1 MTQKAQVDRLPVI
14 GHEKAKQKS
23 AFRKDGQ
30 PRQKPG
36 PKPKAKQLPVQR
48 LGPSVRWI
56 EASAAAAAKP
66 MSIVDAPLWPGPGS
80 GGAISI
86 EEAMQICNQAYGDVA
101 AMMLKSYGLND
112 GELPNS
118 DQAKQMERLAAIAYR
133 CALPS
138 LKPNQVQA
146 YIACVAQGVS
156 LDVFTGRQGSQLLYA
171 AQVCASSVRNS
182 NKAS

>member
-1 MTQKAQVDRLPVI
+1 MKT
-14 GHEKAKQKS
+14 KAKEKQQL
-23 AFRKDGQ
+23 RKDGQ

-36 PKPKAKQLPVQR
+36 PKPKTKQLQVQHLQPPIHR
-48 LGPSVRWI
+48 I

-66 MSIVDAPLWPGPGS
+66 MSILDSPLWPGPGS
-80 GGAISI
+80 NGAISV
-86 EEAMQICNQAYGDVA
+86 EEAMQICTQAYGDVA
-101 AMMLKSYGLND
+101 AMMLKSYGLD
-112 GELPNS
+112 AGKLPS
-118 DQAKQMERLAAIAYR
+118 PDQAKQMEKLAAIAYR
-133 CALPS
+133 CSLPL